1 MSWVVSCR
9 SHQAGTLIL
18 FNGIFSLFLLCIS
31 QFQLSYPPPPPPT
44 WVPGISIFFALDG
57 KFPGVETLELS
68 NPPGRGRKKREN
80 APSSVNTATFFID
93 CTSLLFQLIES
104 CNKSE
109 TYLKG
114 TELGQAHLGPRLS
127 SAKHNLSPCRSRSR
141 KASRKIK
148 IWSIYVVGS
157 VGWRDGKEINRQA
170 WCTCMRVVVLLIIN
184 IIFNYH

>member
-18 FNGIFSLFLLCIS
+18 FNGIFPLFLLCIS
-31 QFQLSYPPPPPPT
+31 QFQLRSTPSPPPT

-57 KFPGVETLELS
+57 KFPGVETLEVS
-68 NPPGRGRKKREN
+68 NSTGRGRKKRAN

-104 CNKSE
+104 SKSWE
-109 TYLKG
+109 TYLKR
-114 TELGQAHLGPRLS
+114 TKLGRAHLGPRLS
-127 SAKHNLSPCRSRSR
+127 SAKHNLSPCRSRSQ
-141 KASRKIK
+141 KASRKYK

-157 VGWRDGKEINRQA
+157 WGCRDDKEINR
-170 WCTCMRVVVLLIIN
+170 
-184 IIFNYH
+184 